1 MEIQLDDMTLGF
13 QEEIIFRDLR
23 NEGFMH
29 YPSFKLMATSDG
41 KSYVITYLWMND
53 DNPNHKVFNDR
64 EEAFYIDGV
73 TEENKEKATKIF
85 LAVHEG
91 LLKAFEEN
99 PYQIFEMEPL
109 VRSVVE
115 TDGNSNHK

>member
-13 QEEIIFRDLR
+13 SQEILFRDLR
-23 NEGFMH
+23 NENFIH
-29 YPSFKLMATSDG
+29 YPSFKLMATKDG

-73 TEENKEKATKIF
+73 NEENKDKATQIF
-85 LAVHEG
+85 MGVYNG
-91 LLKAFEEN
+91 LLKAFAEDS
-99 PYQIFEMEPL
+99 YQVFKMEPL
-109 VRSVVE
+109 VGSVIE
-115 TDGNSNHK
+115 EYTNPKHR

>member
-13 QEEIIFRDLR
+13 QEKIYFRDLR

-41 KSYVITYLWMND
+41 KSYVITYLWMRD
-53 DNPNHKVFNDR
+53 DDPYHKVFNDR

-73 TEENKEKATKIF
+73 TEENKDKATQIF
-85 LAVHEG
+85 LAVHRG
-91 LLKAFEEN
+91 LLQAFSED

-115 TDGNSNHK
+115 TYGKSSHK